1 MEEYR
6 TGRLLAEYNDTF
18 KENENIYRGLAKRVG
33 LSEYSFWILYILR
46 TDYAAPVQSEI
57 GTCLHLPKQSINSA
71 LKKLEAEGFLTLAQG
86 SDHRSKTISLT
97 AKGICL
103 CQDTVDKVIDAERA
117 ALDGLPPEEQALFLS
132 LLRKYNN
139 LLKNNMQEIN

>member
-33 LSEYSFWILYILR
+33 LSECSFWILYILR

-71 LKKLEAEGFLTLAQG
+71 LKKLETEGFLTLARG

-97 AKGICL
+97 EKGICL
-103 CQDTVDKVIDAERA
+103 CQDTVDKVIDAERPGRPA
-117 ALDGLPPEEQALFLS
+117 ARRTGAVFVPAPQIQQSSEKLYAG
-132 LLRKYNN
+132 N
-139 LLKNNMQEIN
+139 

>member
-33 LSEYSFWILYILR
+33 LSECSFWILYILR

-57 GTCLHLPKQSINSA
+57 GTCLHLPKQSI
-71 LKKLEAEGFLTLAQG
+71 KIG
-86 SDHRSKTISLT
+86 
-97 AKGICL
+97 
-103 CQDTVDKVIDAERA
+103 RA
-117 ALDGLPPEEQALFLS
+117 HV
-132 LLRKYNN
+132 
-139 LLKNNMQEIN
+139 